1 MFSFK
6 KLFLII
12 LFLFTGLSNSYSEQ
26 KIAFIDLDFVVE
38 NTNIGKEILS
48 ELNNIN
54 TQNIKK
60 LKLREDELK
69 LKENQIK
76 KKQNII
82 SEEEFKKE
90 INLLKENIKVFRDE
104 KNKMVVNF
112 NKAKK
117 DKIKNLF
124 DKMNPIIQQYMDQNS
139 IDILLERKNVYI
151 GNIGSDITK
160 NVIDEINKNIKK

>member
-1 MFSFK
+1 M
-6 KLFLII
+6 
-12 LFLFTGLSNSYSEQ
+12 FLFTGLSNSYSEQ